1 MTKKNTHHTHCL
13 TAARTIR
20 PGFELV
26 RKVSKT
32 KKIQVLL
39 HLARSANADQWVQDT
54 KNTIIAAK
62 ENGQIIKVTQA
73 TWEANGGASPEA
85 VAGVKKF
92 SKRRAYRIVQI
103 EPGMCAAVI
112 EGTHAKLLH
121 DFGSDLVIVRDV
133 ANPNQTYIQR
143 VGDAPKM
150 PPELTGLVKGVHMS
164 AVPVAKPKF
173 QIRDKD
179 AAGRNQGFNVKDIST
194 MYSGVG
200 GRGPRIK
207 VGVGELGGG
216 FLQKDFD
223 AYNKK
228 IGTTTTKVGVFTVQ
242 GGKNTPMGLNGAG
255 GEVYLDLDSLAD
267 LINILFGFGPNT
279 SASIATQT
287 YQGVKLGCHIF
298 SWSWGMHGSGWSV
311 ADRALVGAQI
321 DYATC
326 VGSVVCFAQ
335 GDTGPVDG
343 NPDGTPDTDFG
354 GEYPEAWSGGGTL
367 RTGGTGPN
375 GVDTYWN
382 EDPTQSAGG
391 YGESS
396 RYPAPK
402 WQAALGKKGRW
413 CPDGSITADPKS
425 GIDVLG
431 GGQEGVIGGT
441 SDVPLWAREVALVSE
456 ALGMPIGIVQPWLYK
471 WNKAHNLMKPVLDE
485 NGNVDERCGLGTPIF
500 ANWLKSLQQL
510 AAATANTPIP
520 AGFVKGSF

>member
-1 MTKKNTHHTHCL
+1 MSKHSVKFL
-13 TAARTIR
+13 TGARAIH
-20 PGFELV
+20 PEFVQV
-26 RKVSKT
+26 RKVSPT
-32 KKIQVLL
+32 KKIQILL
-39 HLARSANADQWVQDT
+39 HLARSAGGDQWVTDT
-54 KNTIIAAK
+54 KKTICDAK
-62 ENGQIIKVTQA
+62 ANGQIIKVTQA
-73 TWEANGGASPEA
+73 TWEANGGAAPEA
-85 VAGVKKF
+85 VAGVNAF
-92 SKRRAYRIVQI
+92 AKRRAYRVVRID
-103 EPGMCAAVI
+103 PGMGIAVI
-112 EGTHAKLLH
+112 EGSHTKLKH
-121 DFGSDLVIVRDV
+121 DFGADLVVVREV
-133 ANPNQTYIQR
+133 ANPHHLCMQR
-143 VGDAPKM
+143 VGPAPTL
-150 PPELTGLVKGVHMS
+150 PPELAGLVKSVHMS
-164 AVPVAKPKF
+164 TVPVAKTHLRFRATNPKDQF
-173 QIRDKD
+173 
-179 AAGRNQGFNVKDIST
+179 QGFNVKDIST

-200 GRGPRIK
+200 GRGPRVT

-223 AYNKK
+223 TYNKK
-228 IGTTTTKVGVFTVQ
+228 IGTKTSKVKVFTVD

-287 YQGVKLGCHIF
+287 YTGVKMGAHIF
-298 SWSWGMHGSGWSV
+298 SWSWGMYGSGWSDG
-311 ADRALVGAQI
+311 DRALVGAQI

-326 VGSVVCFAQ
+326 VGSVVSFAQ

-343 NPDGTPDTDFG
+343 NPAGTPDTDFG

-367 RTGGTGPN
+367 RTGGTGPD

-396 RYPAPK
+396 RYPAPS
-402 WQAALGKKGRW
+402 WQAALGHTGRW
-413 CPDGSITADPKS
+413 CPDGSITADPNS

-441 SDVPLWAREVALVSE
+441 SDVPLWCREVALVSE

-471 WNKAHNLMKPVLDE
+471 WNEAHNLMKPVLDA
-485 NGNVDERCGLGTPIF
+485 NGKVDPRCGLGTPIF
-500 ANWLKSLQQL
+500 ANWLKSLQTL

>member
-1 MTKKNTHHTHCL
+1 MTKNVNHVHCL
-13 TAARTIR
+13 TAARAIR
-20 PGFELV
+20 PEFEQV
-26 RKVSKT
+26 RKVSHA

-39 HLARSANADQWVQDT
+39 HLARSANGDQWVQNT
-54 KNTIIAAK
+54 KKTIIAAK
-62 ENGQIIKVTQA
+62 ETGQIIKVTQA
-73 TWEANGGASPEA
+73 TWEANAGAAPEA
-85 VAGVKKF
+85 IAGVKAF
-92 SKRRAYRIVQI
+92 AQRRAYRIVRI
-103 EPGMCAAVI
+103 DAGMGVAVV
-112 EGTHAKLLH
+112 EGTHAKLKH
-121 DFGSDLVIVRDV
+121 DFGADLVVVREV
-133 ANPNQTYIQR
+133 ANPKQTYMQR
-143 VGDAPKM
+143 VGAAPTL
-150 PPELTGLVKGVHMS
+150 PPELSGWVKGVHMS
-164 AVPVAKPKF
+164 AVPVARAKF
-173 QIRDKD
+173 QVRAK
-179 AAGRNQGFNVKDIST
+179 APKARFQGFNVKDISQ

-200 GRGPRIK
+200 GRGPRVK

-223 AYNKK
+223 TYNKK
-228 IGTTTTKVGVFTVQ
+228 IGTTTTKVGVFTVD
-242 GGKNTPMGLNGAG
+242 GGKNTPMGLSGAG

-287 YQGVKLGCHIF
+287 YQGVKLGCHVF
-298 SWSWGMHGSGWSV
+298 SWSWGMYGSGWSE
-311 ADRALVGAQI
+311 ADRSLVGAQI

-335 GDTGPVDG
+335 GDTGAVDG

-367 RTGGTGPN
+367 REGGTGPN
-375 GVDTYWN
+375 GVDSYWN
-382 EDPTQSAGG
+382 EDPSQSAGG

-396 RYPAPK
+396 RYPAPS

-413 CPDGSITADPKS
+413 CPDGSITSDPKS

-441 SDVPLWAREVALVSE
+441 SDIPAWAREVALVSE
-456 ALGMPIGIVQPWLYK
+456 ALGMPIGVIQPWLYK

-485 NGNVDERCGLGTPIF
+485 NGKVDERCGLGTPIF
-500 ANWLKSLQQL
+500 ANWLKSLKLL

>member
-1 MTKKNTHHTHCL
+1 MTKNVNHVHCL
-13 TAARTIR
+13 TAARAIR
-20 PGFELV
+20 PEFEQV
-26 RKVSKT
+26 RKVSHA

-39 HLARSANADQWVQDT
+39 HLARSANGDQWVQDT
-54 KNTIIAAK
+54 KSTIIAAK

-73 TWEANGGASPEA
+73 TWEANAGAAPEA
-85 VAGVKKF
+85 IAGVKAF
-92 SKRRAYRIVQI
+92 AQRRAYRIVRI
-103 EPGMCAAVI
+103 DAGMGVAVV
-112 EGTHAKLLH
+112 EGTHAKLKH
-121 DFGSDLVIVRDV
+121 DFGADLVVVREV
-133 ANPNQTYIQR
+133 ANPKQTYIQR
-143 VGDAPKM
+143 VGAAPTL
-150 PPELTGLVKGVHMS
+150 PPELSGWVKGVHMS
-164 AVPVAKPKF
+164 AVPVARAKF
-173 QIRDKD
+173 QLRDKD
-179 AAGRNQGFNVKDIST
+179 AAGRFQGFNVKDIST

-200 GRGPRIK
+200 GRGPRVK

-223 AYNKK
+223 TYNKK
-228 IGTTTTKVGVFTVQ
+228 IGTTTTKVGVFTVD
-242 GGKNTPMGLNGAG
+242 GAKNTPMGLNGAG

-298 SWSWGMHGSGWSV
+298 SWSWGMYGSGWSE

-367 RTGGTGPN
+367 RTGGSGPN

-396 RYPAPK
+396 RYPAPS
-402 WQAALGKKGRW
+402 WQAGLGKKGRW
-413 CPDGSITADPKS
+413 CPDGSITSDPKS